1 MITNSGDRINTVR
14 GPITISEAG
23 FTLTH
28 EHICGSSAGFLRAW
42 PEFFGSRKALV
53 EKAVRG
59 LRRARAAGV
68 RTIVDV
74 STFDVGRDV
83 SLLAEVSRA
92 ADVHIVA
99 ATGLWDDPPLSMR
112 LRSVEE
118 LTQFFLREIQYGIE
132 DTGIR
137 AGIIKVATTG
147 KATPFQE
154 LVLRAAARAS
164 LATGVPVTTHT
175 AASQRGGE
183 QQAAIFES
191 EGLSPSRVCIG
202 HSDDTDDLSY
212 LTALAA
218 RGYLIGLDHI
228 PWSAIGLEDNASASA
243 LLGNRSWQTRALLIK
258 ALIDQGYMKQILVS
272 NDWLFGFSLYVTNIM
287 DVMDSV
293 NPDGMAFIPLRVIP
307 FLREKGVPQETLA
320 GITVTNP
327 ARFLSP
333 TLRAS

>member
-1 MITNSGDRINTVR
+1 MGDRINTVR

-42 PEFFGSRKALV
+42 PEFFGSRKALA

-74 STFDVGRDV
+74 STFDLGRDV

-99 ATGLWDDPPLSMR
+99 ATGLWLDPPLSMR

-147 KATPFQE
+147 KVTPFQE

-183 QQAAIFES
+183 QQAAILES

-202 HSDDTDDLSY
+202 HSDATDDLSY

-218 RGYLIGLDHI
+218 RGYLIGLDSI
-228 PWSAIGLEDNASASA
+228 PHSAIGLEDI
-243 LLGNRSWQTRALLIK
+243 RSWQTRALLIK
-258 ALIDQGYMKQILVS
+258 ALIDQGYTKQILVS
-272 NDWLFGFSLYVTNIM
+272 NDWLFGISSYVTNIM
-287 DVMDSV
+287 DVMDSG

-307 FLREKGVPQETLA
+307 FLREKGIPQETLA

>member
-1 MITNSGDRINTVR
+1 ITNSGDRINTVR

-23 FTLTH
+23 FTLMH

-42 PEFFGSRKALV
+42 PEFFGSRDALA

-74 STFDVGRDV
+74 STFDIGRDV
-83 SLLAEVSRA
+83 ELLAEVSEA

-99 ATGLWDDPPLSMR
+99 ATGLWFDPPLSMR

-154 LVLRAAARAS
+154 RVLRAAARAS

-175 AASQRGGE
+175 DASQRDGE
-183 QQAAIFES
+183 QQADIFES
-191 EGLSPSRVCIG
+191 EGLDPSRVCIG
-202 HSDDTDDLSY
+202 HSDDTDDLDY

-218 RGYLIGLDHI
+218 RGYLIGLDRI
-228 PWSAIGLEDNASASA
+228 PWSAIGLEDNASAAA
-243 LLGNRSWQTRALLIK
+243 LLGLRSWQTRALLIK
-258 ALIDQGYMKQILVS
+258 ALIDQGYADQILVS
-272 NDWLFGFSLYVTNIM
+272 NDWTFGFSSYVTNIM
-287 DVMDSV
+287 DVLDRV

-307 FLREKGVPQETLA
+307 FLREKGVPDETLET
-320 GITVTNP
+320 IMVDNP